1 MLALEKFC
9 PSVLRRAAAFTMVE
23 LLIGLLLFGIVFAA
37 LCRSIAFSVSTARV
51 SRENLR
57 ASQILVEKMEYMRL
71 FTWSQITN
79 GSIPGSFTEVLEPG
93 LTNSGTVYKGQIKIE
108 PVPLDNNCSTNMR
121 LVTVSLVWTSKVA
134 QSRQMQTFVSRNG
147 LQQYV
152 Y

>member
-1 MLALEKFC
+1 
-9 PSVLRRAAAFTMVE
+9 MVE
-23 LLIGLLLFGIVFAA
+23 LLFGILLFGIAFAA

-57 ASQILVEKMEYMRL
+57 ASQILVEKMEFMRL

-79 GSIPGSFTEVLEPG
+79 GSSIPTNFTDVLEPG
-93 LTNSGTVYKGQIKIE
+93 LSNSGTVYRGQIKIE
-108 PVPLDNNCSTNMR
+108 PVPLDNNCATNMR

-134 QSRQMQTFVSRNG
+134 QTRQMQTYVSRNG